1 MTEWW
6 TGGDPRLRLLRTAS
20 AITLLGLLIYAVI
33 APPRDIQTIGLLAG
47 ALLVDLGF
55 EVGLRWPGG
64 KP

>member
-1 MTEWW
+1 MV
-6 TGGDPRLRLLRTAS
+6 
-20 AITLLGLLIYAVI
+20 GLLIYAVI
-33 APPRDIQTIGLLAG
+33 APRDIQTIGLLAG